1 MRLRTRQA
9 VKVDVIGFTST
20 IETET
25 DANVTHNQKRTFK
38 HNRQQA
44 ALNTADHMQGA
55 RIDIKDE
62 RKAERQREREQKRKQ
77 YKY

>member
-1 MRLRTRQA
+1 MRQRISTGTEIVTQ
-9 VKVDVIGFTST
+9 IGLFEFISNA
-20 IETET
+20 ELKHE
-25 DANVTHNQKRTFK
+25 QKRTFK
-38 HNRQQA
+38 RNRQQA
-44 ALNTADHMQGA
+44 AMNTADHMQGA

>member
-9 VKVDVIGFTST
+9 VKIDVIGFTSI

-44 ALNTADHMQGA
+44 AMNKADFIQGE

-62 RKAERQREREQKRKQ
+62 RQTAQRKEREQKRRQ